1 MKVLFATHNKAK
13 LKSYKKKFENSNLEI
28 VSLSDLDIDYDVE
41 ETGNTAEE
49 NAIQKAKEY
58 YNLVKIPTIA
68 VDDAL
73 ELVGIPKEL
82 QPGTHVRR
90 VNGNERASDQEMLD
104 YYTSLVRRYGKDGKM
119 IGYWHKCIAI
129 VKDGEIKHY
138 NFSSKRIFTEK
149 ISEKID
155 EGYPLSSISKIPEY
169 DKYIIDLTAEENAK
183 LDKEK
188 NKKLSE
194 FITKTFN

>member
-28 VSLSDLDIDYDVE
+28 VSLSDLNIDYDVE

-73 ELVGIPKEL
+73 ELVGIPEEL

-104 YYTSLVRRYGKDGKM
+104 YYTSLVKKYGEDGKLV
-119 IGYWHKCIAI
+119 GYWHKCIA
-129 VKDGEIKHY
+129 VMKEDKVEYY
-138 NFSSKRIFTEK
+138 NFSSKRIFTET
-149 ISEKID
+149 ISDKID

-169 DKYIIDLTAEENAK
+169 DKYIIDLTSEENAK
-183 LDKEK
+183 LDQEK
-188 NKKLSE
+188 NEKLSE
-194 FITKTFN
+194 FISRTFN